1 MPRYFTEFVGTFFLV
16 LTIGFVATGG
26 AAMAAI
32 AIGSVLMVMVYM
44 GGPISGAHYN
54 PAVTLG
60 AFMRGKLPKAD
71 ILPYMLAQ
79 VVGAFLASVV
89 VLLITG
95 KSFVPTPSPDAGAAG
110 AMFVEALFTFALVMV
125 VLNTATTRASQ
136 GNSYYGLA
144 IGFTITAA
152 AIAGGPISG
161 GAFNPAV
168 GLGPAL
174 VHAMNAKDSGGGGV
188 AHVWLYIAGPIIGAV
203 AAVAAFRFQ
212 HRSTGEFEPAR
223 QEVKLPSPPPGER

>member
-1 MPRYFTEFVGTFFLV
+1 MPRYLTEFLGTFFLV
-16 LTIGFVATGG
+16 LTIGFAVTGG
-26 AAMAAI
+26 AGPMAAL

-54 PAVTLG
+54 PAVTL
-60 AFMRGKLPKAD
+60 AVHMRGKLPKAD

-79 VVGAFLASVV
+79 IVGAFLASVV
-89 VLLITG
+89 VLLIAG
-95 KSFVPTPSPDAGAAG
+95 RSFVPAPAPGPGAAG

-125 VLNTATTRASQ
+125 VLNVATTRASQ

-168 GLGPAL
+168 GIGPAL
-174 VHAMNAKDSGGGGV
+174 VHALNPGEKSGGI
-188 AHVWLYIAGPIIGAV
+188 AHVWIYIAGPIIGAV
-203 AAVAAFRFQ
+203 AAAVAFRFQ
-212 HRSTGEFEPAR
+212 HRATGEFET
-223 QEVKLPSPPPGER
+223 QEVKVPAPPPGER